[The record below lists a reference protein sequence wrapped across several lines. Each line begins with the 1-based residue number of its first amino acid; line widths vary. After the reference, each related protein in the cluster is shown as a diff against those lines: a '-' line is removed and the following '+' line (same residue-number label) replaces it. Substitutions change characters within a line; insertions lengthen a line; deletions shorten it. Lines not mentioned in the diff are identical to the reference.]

1 MDLTAP
7 RETNEPVGSFEQT
20 DNGIGTGL
28 MGEESTNADQPLP
41 QRTRMSRKNRNTR
54 KKNARNMLI
63 PLNISSGSDTV
74 ELSDREDIE
83 LSRAADA
90 AARVARARVV
100 YTSTLRDKS
109 SNRKK
114 WDKDKITLECRKHGV
129 TFVGKHLGATVQKLT
144 QAAIK

>member
-1 MDLTAP
+1 M
-7 RETNEPVGSFEQT
+7 
-20 DNGIGTGL
+20 
-28 MGEESTNADQPLP
+28 
-41 QRTRMSRKNRNTR
+41 
-54 KKNARNMLI
+54 I

-114 WDKDKITLECRKHGV
+114 WDKDRITLECRKHGV